1 MPYFFGVDGVVL
13 AALTI
18 IDTVLTAAPDALDAD
33 NLYVV
38 EVAGVTLLVPVKDTG
53 PTP

>member
-1 MPYFFGVDGVVL
+1 MPYFLGAV

-18 IDTVLTAAPDALDAD
+18 IDTVLTVAPAALDAD

-38 EVAGVTLLVPVKDTG
+38 ETAGVILLVPVKPTA